1 MRLLICTQAVD
12 TKDPILGFFH
22 AWIEKFAAE
31 CEVVTV
37 ICLRKGE
44 HALPSNVEVIALGE
58 TGKIRRAFEVCTVS
72 WGRRKEYDAVFVH
85 MNPEYIAAAGWLWKF
100 LKKRVGLWYVH
111 KSITPVLRYA
121 EKVVDIIFT
130 VSKDTFPLHSSKIQ
144 VTGHGVDT
152 ELFKPIA
159 GVHTLFRAVS
169 IGRISAKKN
178 TRGIVE
184 SFLAFSHGKEN
195 VALDLYGDPVTKEE
209 KEYDKTLKELLAP
222 EDASKYVHFH
232 GSVIH
237 ESVPSTL
244 LGASV
249 FVSLS
254 ETGGIDKAI
263 LEAMAMEIPVIT
275 TSSAHAP
282 LLSRYPQLI
291 AHSGDD
297 VRTALEYV
305 YALPH
310 TVRAAIGGDLRQ
322 EVVENHSL
330 PKLIKKLTWL
340 LSQSR

>member
-22 AWIEKFAAE
+22 AWLERFAGE
-31 CEVVTV
+31 CESVIV

-44 HALPSNVEVIALGE
+44 HDLPNNVEVIALGE

-72 WGRRKEYDAVFVH
+72 WGRRSEYDAVFVH
-85 MNPEYIAAAGWLWKF
+85 MNPEYVAAAGWLWRF
-100 LKKRVGLWYVH
+100 LKKRIGLWYVH
-111 KSITPVLRYA
+111 KSVTALLRYA
-121 EKVVDIIFT
+121 ERAVDVIFT
-130 VSKDTFPLHSSKIQ
+130 VSKDTFPLGSSKVE

-152 ELFKPIA
+152 ELFKPIS
-159 GVHTLFRAVS
+159 GVDNFFRAVS

-184 SFLAFSHGKEN
+184 SFLHFAAGKEN
-195 VALDLYGDPVTKEE
+195 VALDLYGDAVTKEE
-209 KEYDKTLKELLAP
+209 KEYERTLKKMLFP
-222 EDASKYVHFH
+222 ENASNAVHFNGPILH
-232 GSVIH
+232 EAVPTTLSGS
-237 ESVPSTL
+237 
-244 LGASV
+244 SV
-249 FVSLS
+249 FLSLS

-275 TSSAHAP
+275 TSPAHAP

-291 AHSGDD
+291 AHSVED
-297 VRTALEYV
+297 VPAALEYV

-310 TVRAAIGGDLRQ
+310 TVRTAIGGDLRQ

-340 LSQSR
+340 LSQSK